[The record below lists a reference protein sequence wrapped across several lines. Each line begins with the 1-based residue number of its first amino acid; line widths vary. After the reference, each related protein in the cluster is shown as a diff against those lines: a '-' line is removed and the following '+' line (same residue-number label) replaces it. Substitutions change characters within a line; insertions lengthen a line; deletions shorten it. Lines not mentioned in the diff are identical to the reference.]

1 MPGKEV
7 GAKIEDSARG
17 GSAGGRPIMRGGRGG
32 AGEDSA
38 EGHDEEMAEEVARPS
53 IVLGSVGDAGGC
65 GDGRSAR
72 GRSVAGGEGGGVGP
86 AGTTTG
92 RVPIVF
98 GRWGGAG
105 EGSAE
110 RGGGSVSPGGR
121 PIVL

>member
-65 GDGRSAR
+65 
-72 GRSVAGGEGGGVGP
+72 
-86 AGTTTG
+86 
-92 RVPIVF
+92 
-98 GRWGGAG
+98 
-105 EGSAE
+105 
-110 RGGGSVSPGGR
+110 
-121 PIVL
+121 